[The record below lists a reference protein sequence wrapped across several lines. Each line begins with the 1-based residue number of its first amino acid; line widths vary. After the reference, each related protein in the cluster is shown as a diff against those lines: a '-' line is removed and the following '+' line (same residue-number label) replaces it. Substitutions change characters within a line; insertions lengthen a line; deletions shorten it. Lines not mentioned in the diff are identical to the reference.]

1 MVGSQV
7 AASADAGP
15 ERATSGGAPK
25 VELSNQELLKAM
37 PEAEKKKLRA
47 ARCCKLRHKPQHPPM
62 HADQKPDRADATAHR
77 KKQNMDLPVAP
88 ARWHS
93 ITFIHHLTALHWL
106 RRFGGGGA
114 AVGPLSKV
122 DLAEEMRKRKER
134 AKKFGLPVP
143 VFAAEVRSPSP
154 GARQIADVAHSVMHS
169 GIKCAASDKLRRGT
183 HSGRHWRVQTHYARN
198 GLYVPSNKPA
208 LLMAEA
214 MTGLESHPRRGSA
227 RHVK

>member
-1 MVGSQV
+1 MHLAWLSVTECGPRHE
-7 AASADAGP
+7 AARACPQAAPTADAGP

-47 ARCCKLRHKPQHPPM
+47 ARCCELWHIPRHPKHTHLEPRNAP
-62 HADQKPDRADATAHR
+62 TAEAKHR
-77 KKQNMDLPVAP
+77 RIAP
-88 ARWHS
+88 ARLHGV
-93 ITFIHHLTALHWL
+93 TVARYPTALHQL

-143 VFAAEVRSPSP
+143 VFAAEVRSYKP
-154 GARQIADVAHSVMHS
+154 GAWHNAD
-169 GIKCAASDKLRRGT
+169 I
-183 HSGRHWRVQTHYARN
+183 ARN
-198 GLYVPSNKPA
+198 
-208 LLMAEA
+208 LMRWNRMCCEERRD
-214 MTGLESHPRRGSA
+214 LPRHPQHKLWFAHGFACVFTPRA
-227 RHVK
+227 CL